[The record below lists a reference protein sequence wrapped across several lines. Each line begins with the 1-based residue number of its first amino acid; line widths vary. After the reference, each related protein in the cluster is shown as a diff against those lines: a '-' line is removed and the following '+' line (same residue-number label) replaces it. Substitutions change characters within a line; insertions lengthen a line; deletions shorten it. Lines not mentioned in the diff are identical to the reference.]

1 MSNIKECF
9 VSRFKNG
16 SLVCADFSQ
25 LEIVVLAY
33 LSSDKQL
40 IDDITHG
47 TDLHCVNCAAI
58 HGVPYNTVLA
68 GIRVGHP
75 EWIKRRKDAKRAS
88 FALQYGAGARKI
100 ADMVGWDLPTTKKFI
115 NVYYRR
121 YPGVKAWQDSMV
133 AYAQKV
139 RKINNDGRR
148 TQLGF
153 PAGVAMIPS
162 NTGRIYG
169 FVEYDDNYNNAG
181 DTRFSRNELINYP
194 IQGLAGGDLTMV
206 VLGELYYDLYQ
217 TGLHND
223 IKLVNTVHDS
233 IVLDASDGYV
243 HRAALMLKTTMENG
257 PEYLDKYFGINF
269 NLPLKVEVTYGPDL
283 YNQSVVEGLSL

>member
-9 VSRFKNG
+9 VSRFENG

-25 LEIVVLAY
+25 LEIDVLAY
-33 LSSDKQL
+33 LSSDGQL

-47 TDLHCVNCAAI
+47 IDLHCVNCAAI
-58 HGVPYNTVLA
+58 HGVLYNTVLG
-68 GIRVGHP
+68 GIRAGNP

-115 NVYYRR
+115 NVYYHR

-139 RKINNDGRR
+139 RKINNDDRR

-169 FVEYDDNYNNAG
+169 FVEYDDSYGNLG

-217 TGLHND
+217 TGFHTN

-233 IVLDASDGYV
+233 IVLDAASGYV
-243 HRAALMLKTTMENG
+243 NQAALMLKSTMEKG
-257 PEYLDKYFGINF
+257 PEYLNKYFDINF